1 MKDHQVTI
9 RTIIDVA
16 QGKTINIILIIK
28 FRIRELHV
36 QKCTRLKQ
44 SAFKHQKARNSN
56 WPLMFHGILNKI
68 VTFIV
73 LCKHDPVNFPL
84 RLNNPQYVD
93 YKYSSILDDKRYLT
107 SVHAKAEIFL
117 MEVPLFVCFW
127 GISTLLRS
135 NSATFQD
142 YAVLFGSTW
151 VTSQKNFLLPRVV
164 RHLVRVW
171 NSGVGRSIFCQSAR
185 PSEKDLAY
193 WHVLAHFI
201 MTSGQFLMQTRR
213 QTAGSGLWQN

>member
-16 QGKTINIILIIK
+16 QGKTINIVLIIK

-36 QKCTRLKQ
+36 QKCTRLEQ

-56 WPLMFHGILNKI
+56 WPLMFHGVLNKI
-68 VTFIV
+68 VTLNV
-73 LCKHDPVNFPL
+73 LCKHDPENFPP

-107 SVHAKAEIFL
+107 SVQAQAEIFL
-117 MEVPLFVCFW
+117 MEIPLFVCFW
-127 GISTLLRS
+127 GISILLRS

-151 VTSQKNFLLPRVV
+151 VTSQISCCHGSYDISCESEIVAWAEVFSANLPGHQKRIL
-164 RHLVRVW
+164 RT
-171 NSGVGRSIFCQSAR
+171 GM
-185 PSEKDLAY
+185 Y
-193 WHVLAHFI
+193 
-201 MTSGQFLMQTRR
+201 
-213 QTAGSGLWQN
+213 